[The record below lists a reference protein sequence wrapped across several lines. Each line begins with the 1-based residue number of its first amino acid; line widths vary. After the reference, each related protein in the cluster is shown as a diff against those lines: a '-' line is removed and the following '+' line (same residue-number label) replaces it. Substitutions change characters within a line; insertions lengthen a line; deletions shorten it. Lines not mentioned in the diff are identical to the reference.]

1 MSTPRKPAKPKP
13 IQVDVQRW
21 RCPVCSSVRLRAYR
35 TTDLGDG
42 SQVRYSRCRDC
53 GQRLILNVDF
63 GIIPTVGKPPSEIC
77 YDSGANLLTLGQRT
91 DATQDPS
98 ENREHDE

>member
-63 GIIPTVGKPPSEIC
+63 GIIPTVGKPSSEIC
-77 YDSGANLLTLGQRT
+77 YDSRDNLLTLGRRT
-91 DATQDPS
+91 GATHDS
-98 ENREHDE
+98 SKDKEHDE